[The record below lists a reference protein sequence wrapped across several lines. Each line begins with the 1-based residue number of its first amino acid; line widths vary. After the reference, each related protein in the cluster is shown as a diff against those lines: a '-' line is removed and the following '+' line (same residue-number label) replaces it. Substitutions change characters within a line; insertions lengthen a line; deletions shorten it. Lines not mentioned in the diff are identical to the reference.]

1 MNTAQTPERFTL
13 EKVAALATEIALKQE
28 HLPTVIAQ
36 GSEQAIVGQ
45 MPEFPDTP
53 EGRIKFMYVAGYLM
67 GKQGMLDGL
76 EEVFIVMEAWMSIRQ
91 KDDDLRVQPSQ
102 DPEALEILL
111 ISALTVATNS
121 QDFRVFEIV
130 SEAEK
135 RIELKEIPF
144 ESEDKIQAE
153 SPLLEAFVVGF
164 AVGSAEQS

>member
-13 EKVAALATEIALKQE
+13 EKVVSLAKEIAFQNE
-28 HLPTVIAQ
+28 HMPTVIAQ

-53 EGRIKFMYVAGYLM
+53 EGRIKFMYVAGYLI
-67 GKQGMLDGL
+67 GKRGILGLL
-76 EEVFIVMEAWMSIRQ
+76 EEVFVIFEAWMSVR
-91 KDDDLRVQPSQ
+91 KKEEDLSVRPSQ

-121 QDFRVFEIV
+121 QDFRIFEIV

-135 RIELKEIPF
+135 RVELKEIPF
-144 ESEDKIQAE
+144 EPEDKIQAE
-153 SPLLEAFVVGF
+153 SPLLEAFVAGF
-164 AVGSAEQS
+164 AVGKAEQN